1 MAWDAISAL
10 QIQYHSN
17 RSTTLCCTNG
27 FPILGMYVLEFKGY
41 VLVSKAIRYARSR
54 YADFSLSSTGSRTCQ
69 AAWTD
74 VGLPKGFVG
83 RKHVQSALADSIIIV
98 LVVLLL
104 CAGHMCRSQL
114 AAMRCASSRE
124 RHAKDALEE

>member
-10 QIQYHSN
+10 QIQSRSN
-17 RSTTLCCTNG
+17 RSTTFCCTTG
-27 FPILGMYVLEFKGY
+27 VPIFGMYGLEVKSY
-41 VLVSKAIRYARSR
+41 VLVSKAIRYVRSR
-54 YADFSLSSTGSRTCQ
+54 CADFSLSSTGSRTCQ

-83 RKHVQSALADSIIIV
+83 RQHVQSALADSIIIV
-98 LVVLLL
+98 LIVLLL

-114 AAMRCASSRE
+114 AAVSCASSRE
-124 RHAKDALEE
+124 RHAEDALEE